1 MKNKILLPFF
11 LAIALVVG
19 LYLGKNTS
27 SNSSSFFSGFSKSN
41 KVEQLIELIDEN
53 YVDNVNTDSILDV
66 AVNQIMESLDPHS
79 IYIAPKEAESVAESM
94 RGDFVGIGIN
104 FYIYKDS
111 LTVVNTLPGSPCD
124 KIGIKQG
131 DRLLYAGKKPL
142 FGKEISNDTV
152 FKFLKGERGSEVALK
167 WYRKTTNKTY
177 SATIKRDIVPIKS
190 VDTYLMLNDSVGYIK
205 LNRFSESSYTE
216 FNKALSA
223 LKKQNC
229 SKLIFDLRD
238 NGGGYMEIASKIIDD
253 FLSDNKLI
261 VKTIDKNNNS
271 TLLNSTKLGD
281 FINEDLVILI
291 NENSASASEIV
302 AGAIQDHDRGWIV
315 GRRSFG
321 KGLVQKEMP
330 LADGSVV
337 RLTVSRY
344 YTPSGRSIQKP
355 YKDKGEEYFNE
366 FLHRFEEDSL
376 YNNVSDSLKFKTKKG
391 RIVFGG
397 GGIVPDIRFP
407 YKTDVKN
414 QSDLQI
420 INSGL
425 LDYFVFETIDKDR
438 KLFSTLSQQELLLK
452 LEQED
457 YYKVDYRT
465 YIATSGYLINYRKI
479 DAEIELA
486 MQAAFTKSLFGEK
499 AFYKTKLAT
508 DEMIIK
514 ALELKG
520 RP

>member
-1 MKNKILLPFF
+1 MKNKIFFPFF
-11 LAIALVVG
+11 IAVSVVVG
-19 LYLGKNTS
+19 LFIGNNISANSTAFF
-27 SNSSSFFSGFSKSN
+27 SNSSKSN
-41 KVEQLIELIDEN
+41 KVEQLIELIDKN

-79 IYIAPKEAESVAESM
+79 VYITPKEAESVAESM
-94 RGDFVGIGIN
+94 RGDFVGIGVN
-104 FYIYKDS
+104 FYIYKDT
-111 LTVVNTLPGSPCD
+111 LTVVNTLPDSPCE
-124 KIGIKQG
+124 KVGIKQG

-142 FGKEISNDTV
+142 YGKSISNDTV
-152 FKFLKGERGSEVALK
+152 FKLLKGEIESKVTLK
-167 WYRKTTNKTY
+167 WFRKTTNKIYT
-177 SATIKRDIVPIKS
+177 ATIKRDVVPIKS
-190 VDTYLMLNDSVGYIK
+190 VDINLMLNDSVGYIK
-205 LNRFSESSYTE
+205 LNRFSETSFAE
-216 FNKALSA
+216 FKKALTS
-223 LKKQNC
+223 LKKQGC

-238 NGGGYMEIASKIIDD
+238 NGGGYMEIASQILDE
-253 FLSDNKLI
+253 FLPDNALI
-261 VKTIDKNNNS
+261 VKTIDKNHQAS
-271 TLLNSTKLGD
+271 KLKATSKGE
-281 FINEDLVILI
+281 FQTQDLVVLI

-355 YKDKGEEYFNE
+355 YRDKGEDYFNE

-376 YNNVSDSLKFKTKKG
+376 QTKVVDSLKFKTQKG

-397 GGIVPDIRFP
+397 GGIVPDIRFS
-407 YKTDVKN
+407 YKTNIKN

-425 LDYFVFETIDKDR
+425 LDYFVFETIDKNR
-438 KLFSTLSQQELLLK
+438 LQYSELNEQQLLIK
-452 LEQED
+452 LEQKN
-457 YYKVDYRT
+457 YYKTDYRA
-465 YIATSGYLINYRKI
+465 YIAQSGYLIQYTKL
-479 DAEIELA
+479 DAEIEIA
-486 MQAAFTKSLFGEK
+486 IKEAFTKSLFGDA
-499 AFYKTKLAT
+499 AFYKLKLKNDA
-508 DEMIIK
+508 MVQK
-514 ALELKG
+514 ALLLKG